1 MMPIN
6 HGGRVKNVYVFVFD
20 GLADWEIGL
29 TTYELHTNN
38 NIPVTTM
45 SLTEELIKTGGG
57 LTIQPDVTLAEVDP
71 KDTSLLMLPGGEM
84 WHTFDNQQ
92 ITAFIHQVHQ
102 AGGIV
107 AGICAASLYLVK
119 IGLMNAGIKHTSN
132 GLDYLQYYIP
142 DYDLSEFYVEAPA
155 VSDQGI
161 ITAPGEAPFEFAH
174 QILKALHVYDAEVLA
189 EFAEFWRCREV

>member
-1 MMPIN
+1 M
-6 HGGRVKNVYVFVFD
+6 KNVYVFVFD

-29 TTYELHTNN
+29 ITYELHTNN

-45 SLTEELIKTGGG
+45 GLTEELIKTGGG

-92 ITAFIHQVHQ
+92 IDAFIHQVHQ

-119 IGLMNAGIKHTSN
+119 IGLMDAGIKHTSN
-132 GLDYLQYYIP
+132 GLDYLQYFIP
-142 DYDLSEFYVEAPA
+142 DYDLQEFYVKGAA

-189 EFAEFWRCREV
+189 EFAEFWRCR